1 MIYTLAGMLPM
12 ASAII
17 LLPFYIDELSTTL
30 YGELSIYLAFS
41 LLVQVLVTYSF
52 DSSLYIHY
60 HEFKHDKAKLSVF
73 VSSSF
78 IFMLLLGLA
87 VGIVLTGIGDFLF
100 NLLLKDSP
108 ASFYPF
114 GLSATGI
121 GMFQAFF
128 RVYSNLIQTQEKSET
143 YLWSNILM
151 FSLIAAF
158 TVIGLQI
165 FPASLIG
172 PVHGRLVAS
181 IAVGGWALYRIFKE
195 FGIHFDFQ
203 WLRKSFNFNN
213 YTFLYQVLQWVI
225 NYFDRFLI
233 AFFLPVAAVGVY
245 DFAMK
250 CMVGIEV
257 ILNGLHNSYYPKVVS
272 GIMAQEKKGS
282 TIALNRYYYGNT
294 AVIMLLICI
303 CILVLPIGV
312 DVFIKKPDYRDAIPY
327 LPFVACIYF
336 FRTTRLYFAVPYGI
350 LKHVKR
356 LPVIYLIISAV
367 KIGLM
372 VALLPF
378 VGIYG
383 VIVASIV
390 SSVIELPLL
399 RYYIHRDFAFQFN
412 SAKLIFGP
420 VILLLIIGIIE
431 PRIGAS
437 YPTVV
442 HTFYLVACGGLL
454 LWMYRNEIGLILP
467 VDKFI
472 KK

>member
-1 MIYTLAGMLPM
+1 M
-12 ASAII
+12 ASAIV
-17 LLPFYIDELSTTL
+17 LLPFYIDQLSTAL
-30 YGELSIYLAFS
+30 YGELAIYLAFS

-60 HEFKHDKAKLSVF
+60 HEFKHDRAKLSVF

-78 IFMLLLGLA
+78 IFMILLGLG
-87 VGIVLTGIGDFLF
+87 VGIVLTIVGEFLIALIWVKSSLAF
-100 NLLLKDSP
+100 
-108 ASFYPF
+108 FPF
-114 GLSATGI
+114 GFSATGI

-128 RVYSNLIQTQEKSET
+128 RVYSNLVQTQEKSET

-151 FSLIAAF
+151 FSLIAIF
-158 TVIGLQI
+158 TIVGLQV

-172 PVHGRLVAS
+172 PMHGRLLAS
-181 IAVGGWALYRIFKE
+181 VVIGGWALFRIFKE
-195 FGIHFDFQ
+195 FGLHFDFL

-213 YTFLYQVLQWVI
+213 YTFIYQILQWVI

-233 AFFLPVAAVGVY
+233 AFFLPVQAVGVY

-294 AVIMLLICI
+294 AVIMLLICL
-303 CILVLPIGV
+303 CILVLPVGV
-312 DVFIKKPDYRDAIPY
+312 DLLIKKPDYRDAIPY

-356 LPVIYLIISAV
+356 LPVIYLIISSI

-383 VIVASIV
+383 VIAASII
-390 SSVIELPLL
+390 SSVVELPLL
-399 RYYIHRDFAFQFN
+399 RYYIHKDFAFQFN
-412 SAKLIFGP
+412 AAKLIFGP
-420 VILLLIIGIIE
+420 VILLLIIGILE
-431 PRIGAS
+431 PKVGAM
-437 YPTVV
+437 YPTIV

-467 VDKFI
+467 IAPFA